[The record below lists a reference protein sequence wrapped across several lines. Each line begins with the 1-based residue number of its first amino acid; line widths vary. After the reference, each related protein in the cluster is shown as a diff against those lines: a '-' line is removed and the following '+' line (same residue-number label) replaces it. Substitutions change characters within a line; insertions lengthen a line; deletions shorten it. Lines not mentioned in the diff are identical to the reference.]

1 MIRRPPR
8 ATRTDT
14 RFPYTTL
21 FRSTPSYIV
30 IRKSISFRII
40 SKAHKQPRSTGVG
53 GTTAGSKLRI
63 GFGPPCRQRLDLI
76 CAGTGLGLAPPV
88 EVQTKASLC
97 TIDAPKLTRRVPQ
110 ANPKAYT
117 GGVHKACRGKGQSI
131 KR

>member
-76 CAGTGLGLAPPV
+76 CAGTGIGLAPPV
-88 EVQTKASLC
+88 EVQTTASLC
-97 TIDAPKLTRRVPQ
+97 TIAEHKLTRHVTQ
-110 ANPKAYT
+110 TKHQAYT
-117 GGVHKACRGKGQSI
+117 GDVNRD
-131 KR
+131 RW